1 MSGDVFGVNNL
12 QDRLKVF
19 CREHGIEAPTFWVFP
34 LDECYVCHAVSLHLN
49 GMDRWEEFDANVIFV
64 LKDFSEREDRKIEA
78 GRLQCMFEELG
89 EPVLLTAKTAERPD
103 CQQRFY
109 KQVGLTKAPV
119 TWSDEE
125 LNVYEVYVKGQLE
138 MGGFVNLMERVEY
151 IGKEM
156 VYKHGNG

>member
-1 MSGDVFGVNNL
+1 M
-12 QDRLKVF
+12 F

-109 KQVGLTKAPV
+109 TQVGLTKDLSP
-119 TWSDEE
+119 
-125 LNVYEVYVKGQLE
+125 G
-138 MGGFVNLMERVEY
+138 LMRNRMMKSMSRDNWRWVAS
-151 IGKEM
+151 
-156 VYKHGNG
+156 